1 MNDSTFIRCT
11 YLAWGELP
19 DAQRAIVHDQ
29 FADFHA
35 ALQADRTPEQ
45 AAEAFPPNV
54 RQTAAR
60 AAKAV
65 RAFEGAIG
73 EKTGAP
79 PTYVS
84 LPQRRGTTFAVGIRS
99 FTGSQTA
106 ADAANE
112 VANALG
118 DVLTALGAIEVD
130 SVSMD

>member
-1 MNDSTFIRCT
+1 M
-11 YLAWGELP
+11 
-19 DAQRAIVHDQ
+19 
-29 FADFHA
+29 
-35 ALQADRTPEQ
+35 PEQ

-65 RAFEGAIG
+65 RAFQGAIG